1 MRPGVGGCNGA
12 SKLAGLKLAGGG
24 RPSHL
29 FLSSCEVL
37 TVAQRYLGETL
48 KGVEVLLEQLEILSL

>member
-12 SKLAGLKLAGGG
+12 SKLAGLKLAGG